1 LCFSIDFFL
10 QKSKPLKEPAD
21 DQIMNEDQDPA
32 DAEEE
37 TVEIFNMS
45 NLSNFEDTVVE
56 NADLANSEGMTDSDE
71 FIIEEDQGGFDAA
84 MEVEDLMK
92 DVRKMSK
99 EDVPVCSETPLK
111 KQAMMPMM
119 PRNF

>member
-1 LCFSIDFFL
+1 
-10 QKSKPLKEPAD
+10 
-21 DQIMNEDQDPA
+21 MNEDQNPEDP
-32 DAEEE
+32 EEE

-84 MEVEDLMK
+84 MQVEDLMK

-99 EDVPVCSETPLK
+99 EDVPVCNEPPLK
-111 KQAMMPMM
+111 KQAMMPRKMID
-119 PRNF
+119 N

>member
-1 LCFSIDFFL
+1 
-10 QKSKPLKEPAD
+10 
-21 DQIMNEDQDPA
+21 MNEDS
-32 DAEEE
+32 EESEE
-37 TVEIFNMS
+37 TVEMFNMS

-56 NADLANSEGMTDSDE
+56 TADNANSEGMTDSDE

-99 EDVPVCSETPLK
+99 EDVQVCSEPPLK
-111 KQAMMPMM
+111 KQAMMP
-119 PRNF
+119 RKWLIKISSS

>member
-1 LCFSIDFFL
+1 
-10 QKSKPLKEPAD
+10 
-21 DQIMNEDQDPA
+21 MNEDQNPA

-99 EDVPVCSETPLK
+99 EDVPVCNEPPLK
-111 KQAMMPMM
+111 KQAMMPRKMID
-119 PRNF
+119 N

>member
-1 LCFSIDFFL
+1 
-10 QKSKPLKEPAD
+10 
-21 DQIMNEDQDPA
+21 MNEDQAPA

-99 EDVPVCSETPLK
+99 EDVQVCSEPPLK
-111 KQAMMPMM
+111 KQAMMP
-119 PRNF
+119 RK

>member
-1 LCFSIDFFL
+1 
-10 QKSKPLKEPAD
+10 
-21 DQIMNEDQDPA
+21 MNEDPA
-32 DAEEE
+32 DPEEE

-99 EDVPVCSETPLK
+99 EDVQICSEPPLK
-111 KQAMMPMM
+111 KQAMMPRKMI
-119 PRNF
+119 NN